1 MEMDKTMKDKIS
13 TGVWSAVGGAII
25 TMIIGFN
32 WGGWVMGGT
41 SLSMGE
47 EMARDAVVE
56 RLAPMCVSQFNTD
69 PQRAENIVTLNG
81 KESWARGKYIETQ
94 GWATMPFEKEPDR
107 TIANKC
113 SELIAK
119 DS

>member
-1 MEMDKTMKDKIS
+1 MKSNEKIKDKIS
-13 TGVWSAVGGAII
+13 LGIISAIGGAVV
-25 TMIIGFN
+25 TLIIGFN
-32 WGGWVMGGT
+32 WGGWVTGSS

-56 RLAPMCVSQFNTD
+56 RLAPICVSQFNMD
-69 PQRAENIVTLNG
+69 PQREKNIVTL
-81 KESWARGKYIETQ
+81 KEQNSWERGKYIETQ
-94 GWATMPFEKEPDR
+94 GWATMPFEGEPDR
-107 TIANKC
+107 TVATKC